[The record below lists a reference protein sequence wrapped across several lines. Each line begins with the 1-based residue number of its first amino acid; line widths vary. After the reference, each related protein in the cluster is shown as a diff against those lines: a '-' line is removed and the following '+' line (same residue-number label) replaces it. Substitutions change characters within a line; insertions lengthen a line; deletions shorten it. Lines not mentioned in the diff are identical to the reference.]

1 MDRRDPEPHN
11 PYTALR
17 GYALLDTSGG
27 EVGKV
32 EETVYDAPT
41 DVLKYI
47 VADGHTIP
55 ADRIEVDAEQERVRV
70 PYDRETID
78 SAPAIEDPSGAFDAK
93 LREHYGE
100 RG

>member
-1 MDRRDPEPHN
+1 MDRWDPEPYN

-17 GYALLDTSGG
+17 GYTLHDASGAEVG
-27 EVGKV
+27 EVD
-32 EETVYDAPT
+32 EAVYDAPT

-47 VADGHTIP
+47 VADGRTIP
-55 ADRIEVDAEQERVRV
+55 ADRMEVDAEQERIRV
-70 PYDRETID
+70 PYDRETIE
-78 SAPAIEDPSGAFDAK
+78 SAPALEDPSGAFDAK

>member
-1 MDRRDPEPHN
+1 MDRWDPEPHN

-17 GYALLDTSGG
+17 GYALYDASGE

-32 EETVYDAPT
+32 EQTVYDAPT
-41 DVLKYI
+41 DVLKYV

-55 ADRIEVDAEQERVRV
+55 ANRIEVDAKQECVRV
-70 PYDRETID
+70 PYDRETIE
-78 SAPAIEDPSGAFDAK
+78 SAPALEDPSGAFDAK

>member
-1 MDRRDPEPHN
+1 MDRWDPEPDN

-17 GYALLDTSGG
+17 GYRLLDASGEEAG
-27 EVGKV
+27 RV
-32 EETVYDAPT
+32 EEAVYDAPT

-55 ADRIEVDAEQERVRV
+55 ADRMEVDIEKERIRV
-70 PYDRETID
+70 PYDRETIE
-78 SAPAIEDPSGAFDAK
+78 SAPAFGGLSGAFDEK

>member
-1 MDRRDPEPHN
+1 MDRWDPEPHN

-17 GYALLDTSGG
+17 GYALLDVSGAEIG
-27 EVGKV
+27 EV
-32 EETVYDAPT
+32 EEAVYDAPT

-47 VADGHTIP
+47 VVDGHTIP
-55 ADRIEVDAEQERVRV
+55 ANRMEVDAGQERVRV
-70 PYDRETID
+70 PYDRETIN
-78 SAPAIEDPSGAFDAK
+78 SAPALENPSGAFDAK

>member
-1 MDRRDPEPHN
+1 MDRWDPEPDN

-17 GYALLDTSGG
+17 GYRLLDASGEEAG
-27 EVGKV
+27 RV
-32 EETVYDAPT
+32 EEAVYDAPT

-47 VADGHTIP
+47 VAGGHTIP
-55 ADRIEVDAEQERVRV
+55 ADRMEVDAEQERIRV
-70 PYDRETID
+70 PYDRETIE
-78 SAPAIEDPSGAFDAK
+78 SAPDFESLSGAFDAK

>member
-1 MDRRDPEPHN
+1 MDRWDPEPHN

-17 GYALLDTSGG
+17 GYRVHDTSGETVG
-27 EVGKV
+27 EV
-32 EETVYDAPT
+32 EEAVYDAPT

-47 VADGHTIP
+47 VAGGHTIP
-55 ADRIEVDAEQERVRV
+55 ADRIKVDAEQERVRV
-70 PYDRETID
+70 PYDRETIE
-78 SAPAIEDPSGAFDAK
+78 SAPPFESLSGAFDAK